1 MNVGHRP
8 YLLVDAARG
17 DRMMGSG
24 WWYPTTQSGGDL
36 SSYSVIPGVE
46 FTGVAQLNVPA
57 DVDGPVYLF
66 SHGRSGFH
74 GAYTQLAEGL
84 AARGAHVVIV
94 DHPGDTMADW
104 ALGIAVDDA
113 TNERQRLE
121 DMEFIVSSML
131 DGNEGLPALAG
142 RELWLGG
149 HSYGAYSALGS
160 APSLGQRTDLR
171 GIVVLEPYLRPLT
184 GEQLTAIA
192 VSTTVISGDRDI
204 TTPADVDPPHAAAHM
219 SEEFLAVEIFE
230 NIGHQGCSDVG
241 LYLERLDQYS
251 DLPQLVVDYLTS
263 MAPDITGT
271 AGDPWRPA
279 VERHVSRVAEL
290 IGL

>member
-46 FTGVAQLNVPA
+46 FTGVAQLNAPA
-57 DVDGPVYLF
+57 DIDGPVYLF

-121 DMEFIVSSML
+121 DMEFVVSSML

-171 GIVVLEPYLRPLT
+171 GIVVLEPYLRTLT
-184 GEQLTAIA
+184 ASQLAAIEVATTAIA
-192 VSTTVISGDRDI
+192 GDRDA

-219 SEEFLAVEIFE
+219 SDEFLVVEIFE

-241 LYLERLDQYS
+241 LYLERLEQYS
-251 DLPQLVVDYLTS
+251 ELPQLVVDYLTS